1 MPANIKDR
9 ALPSCLP
16 ASAVA
21 QKRGYPA
28 RIHQRECPGC
38 GIASLPALDFSDNKA
53 LYLISGA
60 VQGSL
65 VIFFFHSFLSCEM
78 REVLAVDPISA
89 AIIAA
94 LAAGAA
100 SGATDVARNALVDG
114 YNGIKSFIKK
124 KWGGDSD
131 VSKAVEQL
139 QAKPDSEARKGM
151 VVEEIKAAKVAEDP
165 ELIQMAQSLLELVKS
180 MPGGEKIIQSATGT
194 GIAQAT
200 HGSTAT
206 VIIENYDREKLRRTG
221 GDDV

>member
-1 MPANIKDR
+1 
-9 ALPSCLP
+9 
-16 ASAVA
+16 
-21 QKRGYPA
+21 
-28 RIHQRECPGC
+28 
-38 GIASLPALDFSDNKA
+38 
-53 LYLISGA
+53 
-60 VQGSL
+60 
-65 VIFFFHSFLSCEM
+65 M